1 MKTSLTYEPLDHIR
15 SLTGVSQVIS
25 LTRHPKNY
33 LLTWGL
39 LQRLVQRE
47 PHGVF
52 PQRFVCL
59 GVDLIDDSTEDDDSL
74 YRDPNKRPPPSVP
87 AARLFPSVPLSS
99 KPQPTRSKSIQTDLS
114 TQSKEDSYGKHILEW
129 EKLSLETN
137 FLQVIGTKIEHT
149 SLDWGGGFP
158 GSHDFYRTRDQSD
171 QEIFILKPN
180 VSAGKSRNKRKYSGA
195 EDRVMARKSF
205 QGSSG

>member
-15 SLTGVSQVIS
+15 SLTGC
-25 LTRHPKNY
+25 
-33 LLTWGL
+33 
-39 LQRLVQRE
+39 
-47 PHGVF
+47 VF

-87 AARLFPSVPLSS
+87 AARLSPSVPLSS

-137 FLQVIGTKIEHT
+137 FLQVIGTKIEHR

-195 EDRVMARKSF
+195 EDRVMARKSC

>member
-1 MKTSLTYEPLDHIR
+1 MGALTE
-15 SLTGVSQVIS
+15 TGSK
-25 LTRHPKNY
+25 RA
-33 LLTWGL
+33 TWC
-39 LQRLVQRE
+39 
-47 PHGVF
+47 VF

-87 AARLFPSVPLSS
+87 AARLSPSVPLSS

-114 TQSKEDSYGKHILEW
+114 TQSKEDSY
-129 EKLSLETN
+129 
-137 FLQVIGTKIEHT
+137 VIGTKIEHT

-171 QEIFILKPN
+171 QEIFTLKPN
-180 VSAGKSRNKRKYSGA
+180 VSAGKSRNKRKYSVLKIVLWRGNP
-195 EDRVMARKSF
+195 ARARQVKVTCLHDQSLRRLTA
-205 QGSSG
+205 GPLNYAISSSLLALRRFYTRLCV

>member
-15 SLTGVSQVIS
+15 SLTG
-25 LTRHPKNY
+25 
-33 LLTWGL
+33 
-39 LQRLVQRE
+39 RLVQRE

-114 TQSKEDSYGKHILEW
+114 TQSKEDSY
-129 EKLSLETN
+129 
-137 FLQVIGTKIEHT
+137 VIGTKIEHT

-195 EDRVMARKSF
+195 EDRVMARKSC